1 MSRAVRMSFAVGKT
15 VWLWHGHE
23 TLWTH
28 VQLFF
33 SDILDKEDKEVPH
46 WGVLLGFL
54 YHSWSPALK
63 NGLVWRNKRSH
74 HHPFTHPPTSF
85 WVDLGS
91 LSLASTPN
99 FLCASLW
106 EESETS
112 KNVKKIR
119 LTKFSLRKSPGKKVL
134 IFLQVGPE
142 KIIIPHPIKRY
153 PNHNNELV
161 LPLRKR
167 PRVFVGGHPK
177 NTDFLRQD
185 HHRAPCARVAS

>member
-1 MSRAVRMSFAVGKT
+1 MSGLLFPMALVYSEKKVKSPGMSRAVRMSFAVGKT

-112 KNVKKIR
+112 KNVKKNPPNKIFAPQISGKKSVD
-119 LTKFSLRKSPGKKVL
+119 LSPGWPWKNHYSTPHKK
-134 IFLQVGPE
+134 
-142 KIIIPHPIKRY
+142 IPKP
-153 PNHNNELV
+153 
-161 LPLRKR
+161 
-167 PRVFVGGHPK
+167 
-177 NTDFLRQD
+177 Q
-185 HHRAPCARVAS
+185 